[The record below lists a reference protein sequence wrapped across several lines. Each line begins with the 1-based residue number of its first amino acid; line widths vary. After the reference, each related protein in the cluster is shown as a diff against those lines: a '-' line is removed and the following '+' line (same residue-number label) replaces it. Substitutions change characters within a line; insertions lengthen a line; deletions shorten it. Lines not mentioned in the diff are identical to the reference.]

1 MSIFPEIL
9 SPEVSEM
16 SESPSIL
23 GVEAA
28 KKLGGTRLACSLA
41 REAPC
46 TLLGR
51 VSWFKELN
59 RHTLVDSP
67 HNQITGDPPAANPG
81 RVLTQTG
88 LGKF

>member
-59 RHTLVDSP
+59 RHTLVD
-67 HNQITGDPPAANPG
+67 PPTI
-81 RVLTQTG
+81 RS
-88 LGKF
+88 LGIPLQPTLDAF

>member
-9 SPEVSEM
+9 LPEISAV

-41 REAPC
+41 WEAPRA
-46 TLLGR
+46 LLGS
-51 VSWFKELN
+51 VSWLRELN
-59 RHTLVDSP
+59 RHTLVHAPAPPPRNNRSQGLP
-67 HNQITGDPPAANPG
+67 LQPTPAA
-81 RVLTQTG
+81 L
-88 LGKF
+88 